1 MDRSTRILIPVDG
14 PAGVRIAGS
23 AARAGY
29 EVWGV
34 RGARWRLPVF
44 DTLEVD
50 PKDPVEL
57 VAAAA
62 DGGVDAVHPGDGTLA
77 RDPVL
82 AREVVAAGLD
92 WAGGR
97 IGELEDAA
105 DRLLLRR
112 IARDAGIEVTPA
124 DRLDD
129 ADAARAWLRRYGP
142 PVLLRPRDKDGRSNP
157 HAFDDAALAI
167 AAIGVRMSGPW
178 LIERAWPDARVVNV
192 VLLGDGEGDAL
203 VVGDCEVVLDGLGR
217 ASLAVAPARLSDGER
232 AALREAA
239 VRFAERAWPMG
250 VASVRFAV
258 ADDGR
263 FVFQDAL
270 SGLPDGW
277 SALGEAMGVDL
288 VHFQLAVTEGEEI
301 GWSDADIR
309 APRAAVEI
317 LLRATGR
324 GEITTA
330 GPGWLV
336 PPGPIRVAEGDVV
349 ASGVYAAPTRAAAVV
364 RAIAAL
370 HDLVTDGVSTNAAE
384 VETALL
390 DRLG

>member
-1 MDRSTRILIPVDG
+1 MEHTARILVAVDG
-14 PAGVRIAGS
+14 PSGVRIAGS

-29 EVWGV
+29 EVWGL
-34 RGARWRLPVF
+34 RGARWLLPVF
-44 DTLEVD
+44 DTLEAD
-50 PKDPVEL
+50 GKDPVEL

-62 DGGVDAVHPGDGTLA
+62 DGGVDAVHPGDGAMA

-97 IGELEDAA
+97 IGELEDAS

-142 PVLLRPRDKDGRSNP
+142 PVLLRSRDRDGRALG
-157 HAFDDAALAI
+157 HRFDDASLAI
-167 AAIGVRMSGPW
+167 AAIGARLPGPW
-178 LIERAWPDARVVNV
+178 LLERAWPDARVVTV

-203 VVGDCEVVLDGLGR
+203 VIGDLELVLDALGR
-217 ASLAVAPARLSDGER
+217 VSVGIAPARLGPTER
-232 AALREAA
+232 EALRDAA
-239 VRFAERAWPMG
+239 MRFSERAWPMG
-250 VASVRFAV
+250 VASVRFAL
-258 ADDGR
+258 AEDGR
-263 FVFQDAL
+263 FVFQDFQ

-277 SALGEAMGVDL
+277 GALGEAMGVDL

-309 APRAAVEI
+309 APRCAVEI
-317 LLRATGR
+317 LVRAAAR
-324 GEITTA
+324 GEIA
-330 GPGWLV
+330 ARGEGWLV
-336 PPGPIRVAEGDVV
+336 APGTLRVAEGDVV
-349 ASGVYAAPTRAAAVV
+349 ASGIFAAPTRAAALV
-364 RAIAAL
+364 RAVAAL
-370 HDLVTDGVSTNAAE
+370 HDLHAE
-384 VETALL
+384 GGPTHAEEIETSLVA
-390 DRLG
+390 RMG

>member
-1 MDRSTRILIPVDG
+1 MDRTARLLVPVDG

-34 RGARWRLPVF
+34 RGARWTLPVF
-44 DTLEVD
+44 DTLESD
-50 PKDPVEL
+50 ARDPVEL
-57 VAAAA
+57 VASAA
-62 DGGVDAVHPGDGTLA
+62 DGGVDAVHPGDGALA

-112 IARDAGIEVTPA
+112 IARDAGIEVVPA
-124 DRLDD
+124 DRVDD
-129 ADAARAWLRRYGP
+129 PDAARAWLRRYGA
-142 PVLLRPRDKDGRSNP
+142 PVVLRGKDRDGRANP
-157 HAFDDAALAI
+157 HRFDDAEQAI
-167 AAIGVRMSGPW
+167 AAIGGRLSGPW
-178 LIERAWPDARVVNV
+178 LLERAWPGARIVNV

-203 VVGDCEVVLDGLGR
+203 VVGDCEVLVDGLGR
-217 ASLAVAPARLSDGER
+217 VPLAFAPARLSTSER
-232 AALREAA
+232 DALRDAA

-250 VASVRFAV
+250 VASVRFAL
-258 ADDGR
+258 AEDGR
-263 FVFQDAL
+263 FVFQDAF
-270 SGLPDGW
+270 SGLPEGW
-277 SALGEAMGVDL
+277 SAVGEAMGVDL

-317 LLRATGR
+317 LVRAAGR
-324 GEITTA
+324 GEITVR
-330 GPGWLV
+330 GPGWIV
-336 PPGPIRVAEGDVV
+336 PPGSIRVAEGDVV

-364 RAIAAL
+364 RAVAAL
-370 HDLVTDGVSTNAAE
+370 HDLTADGAPTNAAE
-384 VETALL
+384 VEAALL
-390 DRLG
+390 EHIG